1 MGSKAILMFDNVKKQ
16 EWLMYASKPEFNVM
30 ESDEY
35 GAGEDRL
42 RRGDRFELHMGN
54 VLLQVGRDIF
64 LESLETF

>member
-1 MGSKAILMFDNVKKQ
+1 MY
-16 EWLMYASKPEFNVM
+16 LMYASKPEFNVM

-64 LESLETF
+64 LERLETF